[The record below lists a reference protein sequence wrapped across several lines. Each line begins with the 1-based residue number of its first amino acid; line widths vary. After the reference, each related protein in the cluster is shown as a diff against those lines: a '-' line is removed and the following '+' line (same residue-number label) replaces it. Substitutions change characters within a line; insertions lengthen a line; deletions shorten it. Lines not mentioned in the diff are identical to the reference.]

1 MTDALLVAHVEEGAH
16 MAAESTLNRAVQLT
30 WWPTQRQD
38 VADFCAACPGCKS
51 KLGPPKPHR
60 QPWHQPMLQS
70 RKGEVLYLDTV
81 GPLHRAE
88 GGEVYI
94 FTTMDGF
101 TRYAT
106 ATAVPDKKASTMAAC
121 LRAYVNTWG
130 APEKIFCD
138 RGKELDNEEMRKA
151 AESLRIERSFSL
163 PYLPRQNKVERM
175 HRTIGPLLKAVLAE
189 NNDHD
194 NWPRYLPE
202 ILIGYNT
209 SVHSVTGFTPQRL
222 QTGSEYPGPLVR
234 WVNPPV
240 LEEEE
245 DMATRMIRETREAT
259 VRNLRALTNQR
270 VYQRRQSS
278 LYQSTSP
285 TFIPKVGDK
294 VYFFCPVAVKLLS
307 KRGYIA
313 KKLASQWTGP
323 WLVRE
328 KISELV
334 FRIESINIT
343 PMKERVTTADRLDK
357 YREGIAL
364 NNQATSNV
372 LDERHPLTWMAEDDE
387 FAEQIDNT
395 ATYFDE
401 QAEEIHQQA
410 VGKSGG
416 WVSDTFDEIEVKLAT
431 PNENAARME
440 VHDEVEAEAEA
451 EEVPEEREAMETEEN
466 SREVEKQE
474 EPAARNVQTQEER
487 AAAQGAVPK
496 RKPDPT
502 NLQGKRGE
510 ERWRL
515 RVRMRNPAGR
525 TSSESP
531 ARASANRLLREARAK
546 ERESSLA
553 TRRGTGETSEKKTP
567 EEETEETRGSG
578 GEGGEAGQQP

>member
-1 MTDALLVAHVEEGAH
+1 
-16 MAAESTLNRAVQLT
+16 
-30 WWPTQRQD
+30 
-38 VADFCAACPGCKS
+38 
-51 KLGPPKPHR
+51 
-60 QPWHQPMLQS
+60 
-70 RKGEVLYLDTV
+70 
-81 GPLHRAE
+81 
-88 GGEVYI
+88 
-94 FTTMDGF
+94 
-101 TRYAT
+101 
-106 ATAVPDKKASTMAAC
+106 
-121 LRAYVNTWG
+121 
-130 APEKIFCD
+130 
-138 RGKELDNEEMRKA
+138 
-151 AESLRIERSFSL
+151 
-163 PYLPRQNKVERM
+163 M

-194 NWPRYLPE
+194 NWPKYLPE

-323 WLVRE
+323 WLVKE

-343 PMKERVTTADRLDK
+343 PMKERVMTADRLDK
-357 YREGIAL
+357 YREGITL

-372 LDERHPLTWMAEDDE
+372 LDELHPLTWMAEDDE

-401 QAEEIHQQA
+401 QAEEVHQQA
-410 VGKSGG
+410 VGKPGG
-416 WVSDTFDEIEVKLAT
+416 WISDTFDEIEVKLAT
-431 PNENAARME
+431 PNDNAVRME
-440 VHDEVEAEAEA
+440 VHDEVEAEAE
-451 EEVPEEREAMETEEN
+451 EIPEEREAMETEEN

-474 EPAARNVQTQEER
+474 DPAARNVQTQGER
-487 AAAQGAVPK
+487 AAAQGAVAK
-496 RKPDPT
+496 RKPDST

-567 EEETEETRGSG
+567 EEETGETRESG